1 MKMLSLLRCLAFS
14 ALCQALAQPPSQSE
28 PEVVLHEAPATFTSR
43 VNLVSVPVVIRDKD
57 GHAVGG
63 LKLED
68 FQLFD
73 KGKPQVI
80 TKFTIQTSTSAT
92 TTDAS
97 AASVAVDGAGLSA
110 AASKPELP
118 GRYVAYFFDDIHM
131 QPGDL
136 LQARQAANHHLD
148 TVLDPKARAGI
159 FTTSGRT
166 TQDFTNDRV
175 KLHDALNRIQ
185 PWTSVEDKG
194 GCLQISYFMA
204 DYMINQE
211 VSLSPF
217 GINPSSTLAHAM
229 LDDAIGCLHYVQTPP
244 PAAGQPSGSTQADPA
259 QSASAASPT
268 AGQSP
273 PLRYLWQ
280 VANTALQY
288 GAEETSSGLAVLR
301 DLITKMSAAP
311 GSRTIILVSPGF
323 ILTKDHRSGE
333 NTILDSAIRAGV
345 IVNSMD
351 IRGVYTPLRTH
362 TFDAEYG
369 GNFGGAHTPESGQ
382 ARTNAER
389 DEIFQSSNILAEL
402 AYGTGGTV
410 HNDNDFEGGLKEL
423 AGRPEYVY
431 VLGFSPDNL
440 KLDGTYHGLK
450 VKLKDSGKFDIEARR
465 GYWVPN
471 RAVDPAEAAREEL
484 KETFFSRDE
493 IADIPLDLHADF
505 FKSSSA
511 KAEISVVARLD
522 AKGLKFRKT
531 EERNNDTLTVV
542 TGLFDQNGNYISGI
556 ERVVELRLRDRS
568 LEVLENSGISVEQS
582 FRVAPGRYIVR
593 VVVKDSEG
601 KNTAARNTGIEV
613 P

>member
-1 MKMLSLLRCLAFS
+1 MRIASLALCLALS
-14 ALCQALAQPPSQSE
+14 SLCQAAAQAPTQGE
-28 PEVVLHEAPATFTSR
+28 PEVVSHEAPAIFSSR

-63 LKLED
+63 LKQKD
-68 FQLFD
+68 FELFD
-73 KGKPQVI
+73 KGKSQVI
-80 TKFTIQTSTSAT
+80 TKFSIQTSTPAPVTVST
-92 TTDAS
+92 SSSVSTST
-97 AASVAVDGAGLSA
+97 AAPTE

-118 GRYVAYFFDDIHM
+118 DRYVAYFFDDVHM

-148 TVLDPKARAGI
+148 TVLDPEARAGI

-166 TQDFTNDRV
+166 TQDFTNDLA
-175 KLHDALNRIQ
+175 KLHDAVNRIQ
-185 PWTSVEDKG
+185 PWTVVQDKG
-194 GCLQISYFMA
+194 DCLQISYFMA
-204 DYMINQE
+204 DYLINQE
-211 VSLSPF
+211 VSLTPF

-229 LDDAIGCLHYVQTPP
+229 IDE
-244 PAAGQPSGSTQADPA
+244 AAGCVVNTSAGSTQTDPA
-259 QSASAASPT
+259 QLANLALPT
-268 AGQSP
+268 AGNYP

-280 VANTALQY
+280 VANTALQH

-301 DLITKMSAAP
+301 DLITKMSVAP
-311 GSRTIILVSPGF
+311 GSRTIVLVSPGF

-333 NTILDSAIRAGV
+333 NTILDSAIHAGV
-345 IVNSMD
+345 IVNSLD

-369 GNFGGAHTPESGQ
+369 GSFGGAKSPESGQ
-382 ARTNAER
+382 ARTNVER
-389 DEIFQSSNILAEL
+389 DEIFQSGNILAEL

-410 HNDNDFEGGLKEL
+410 HNDNGFEEGLKEL

-440 KLDGTYHGLK
+440 KNDGSYHGLK
-450 VKLKDSGKFDIEARR
+450 VKLKEGAKLDIEARR
-465 GYWVPN
+465 GYWAPSH
-471 RAVDPAEAAREEL
+471 AADPAEAAKEEL
-484 KETFFSRDE
+484 KETLFSRDE
-493 IADIPLDLHADF
+493 IADIPLDLHAEF
-505 FKSSSA
+505 FKPSGA

-522 AKGLKFRKT
+522 AKALKFRKA

-556 ERVVELRLRDRS
+556 ERVVEMRLRDQS
-568 LEVLENSGISVEQS
+568 LEVLERSGISVEQS
-582 FRVAPGRYIVR
+582 FSVPPGRYIVR

-601 KNTAARNTGIEV
+601 HTTAARNTGIEV